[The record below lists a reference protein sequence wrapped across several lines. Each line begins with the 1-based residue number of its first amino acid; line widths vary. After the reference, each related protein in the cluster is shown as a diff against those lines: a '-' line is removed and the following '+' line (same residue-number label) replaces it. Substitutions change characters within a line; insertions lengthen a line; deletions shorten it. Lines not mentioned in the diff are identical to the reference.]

1 MQRLPNHNVH
11 HIPEPLDVYRFVD
24 VEAKECGGLVEDR
37 TAGKMSASL
46 VRVLETA
53 PRAGR

>member
-1 MQRLPNHNVH
+1 MPNHNVH

-24 VEAKECGGLVEDR
+24 IEAKEWGGLVEDR
-37 TAGKMSASL
+37 TAGKMSACL
-46 VRVLETA
+46 VRVLETV